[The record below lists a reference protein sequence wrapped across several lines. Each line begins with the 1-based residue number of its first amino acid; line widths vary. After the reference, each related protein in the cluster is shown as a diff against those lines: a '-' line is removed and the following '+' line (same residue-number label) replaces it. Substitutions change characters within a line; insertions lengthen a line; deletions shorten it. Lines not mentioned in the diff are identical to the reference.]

1 MVAQTFNQALEIE
14 TAKRID
20 AAIDAAKDTLAA
32 GQLPDHATYR
42 YHAGTVAGL
51 QTAKALLL
59 EALQDLQRV

>member
-1 MVAQTFNQALEIE
+1 MTAQTFNQALEIE

-20 AAIDAAKDTLAA
+20 AEIDAAKNTLAA

-51 QTAKALLL
+51 QKAKELLL
-59 EALQDLQRV
+59 DAMRDLQRV